1 MAIITLNNN
10 SLSSVT
16 ALPTGIVDA
25 NALASG
31 VGGKVLQVVN
41 ATYGTATNS
50 SSSTYS
56 DLGLSASITP
66 SSTSNKVLV
75 TVHLSG
81 CQKNNNALLGTRLLR
96 GSTTIYTI
104 DNMSLYTNTTDQNAI
119 GSVSTSYLDTPS
131 TTSATTYKIQ
141 FRSVDNNS
149 YVYINNDFSGGSNSN
164 ITLMEIAG

>member
-10 SLSSVT
+10 SLSNISS
-16 ALPTGIVDA
+16 LPA
-25 NALASG
+25 G

-41 ATYGTATNS
+41 ATFGTATTT
-50 SSSTYS
+50 SSSTYA

-66 SSTSNKVLV
+66 SSTSSKILV

-104 DNMSLYTNTTDQNAI
+104 DNMSLYTNTADQNAI
-119 GSVSTSYLDTPS
+119 GTVSTSYLDSPS
-131 TTSATTYKIQ
+131 TTSATTYKVQ
-141 FRSVDNNS
+141 FRSVDNNA

>member
-16 ALPTGIVDA
+16 SLPA
-25 NALASG
+25 G

-164 ITLMEIAG
+164 ITLMEIAGWF